1 MRWVWSGYIV
11 LHNKKT
17 NQISTFQWSWTRIN
31 FQFVLEASSSVGEA
45 QVFHCLLG
53 CLSAGVFIV
62 ATGYTQQPRTSVIFL
77 VLGVGFSGLNAIG
90 YAVNH
95 LDIAPPFAGILMGLT
110 NTFAST
116 PGFISPQI
124 TGFVTSNKVSHSW
137 LTFNFFALR
146 GINKTTL
153 NGNPC
158 KRAGFHKWSIQRKTR
173 FHLINRHQTQFGC

>member
-1 MRWVWSGYIV
+1 MRWVWSRYKV

-17 NQISTFQWSWTRIN
+17 NQISTLRWLWTRIT
-31 FQFVLEASSSVGEA
+31 FHFVLQASSLFGEA
-45 QVFHCLLG
+45 HVFHCSLG
-53 CLSAGVFIV
+53 CLLAGVFIV
-62 ATGYTQQPRTSVIFL
+62 ATGYTQHPRTSVIFL

-124 TGFVTSNKVSHSW
+124 TGFVTSNKVSHCWS
-137 LTFNFFALR
+137 TFNFFALR
-146 GINKTTL
+146 SIKQSNR
-153 NGNPC
+153 NRC
-158 KRAGFHKWSIQRKTR
+158 KLAGSHKWSIQRKIR
-173 FHLINRHQTQFGC
+173 FHVINRHQTHFDH